1 MLRILLASPDKDSL
15 ADLKTG
21 FEEDGVE
28 ITWAETCGDIFFR
41 LKEETFDLIVIDEK
55 LPEMNGLEC
64 IEKIIFSNP
73 MLNCAAISSLSP
85 DEYHEASE
93 GLGILMQLPE
103 NPVKEDAA
111 KLIDHLNTILNLT
124 KKVS

>member
-1 MLRILLASPDKDSL
+1 MLRILLVSPDKDSL
-15 ADLKTG
+15 IDLKTG
-21 FEEDGVE
+21 FEEDGVQT
-28 ITWAETCGDIFFR
+28 TWVVTCGDIFFR

-64 IEKIIFSNP
+64 IEKLISSNP
-73 MLNCAAISSLSP
+73 MLNCAVISSLSP

-103 NPVKEDAA
+103 KPVKEDAA

>member
-1 MLRILLASPDKDSL
+1 MLRILLVSPDNDSL
-15 ADLKTG
+15 IDLKTG
-21 FEEDGVE
+21 FEEDGVQT
-28 ITWAETCGDIFFR
+28 TWVVTCGDIFFR

-64 IEKIIFSNP
+64 IEKLISSNP
-73 MLNCAAISSLSP
+73 MLNCAVISSLSP

-103 NPVKEDAA
+103 KPVKEDAA